1 LLNSFLTH
9 EAQVTEQPSHNNT
22 TEPERPENPAQNP
35 AAEAGTRPKGRGSR
49 DLGARY
55 AAQAPDEPEQPL
67 WSGRADWRHFALGFG
82 LYLAA
87 AAAVL
92 IICAFT
98 FSGRTLF
105 YLFIL
110 AIIGAVVIGSRV
122 AWIVFSTRYRLTT
135 ERLFIARGIL
145 HQTIDQ
151 IELVRVDDIRLTRS
165 VVDRIFGLGT
175 IQVLSTDFTDE
186 STEIVGIAD
195 AENVAELVRSQMRTA
210 RRRSLF
216 IENL

>member
-1 LLNSFLTH
+1 MTN
-9 EAQVTEQPSHNNT
+9 QPSHNNAAQ
-22 TEPERPENPAQNP
+22 PEKPNDPGQLPE
-35 AAEAGTRPKGRGSR
+35 EATGTRPQRSSR
-49 DLGARY
+49 DAASRH
-55 AAQAPDEPEQPL
+55 AAQTPDEPEQPL
-67 WSGRADWRHFALGFG
+67 WSGRADWRHFALGFV

-98 FSGRTLF
+98 VSGRTLF
-105 YLFIL
+105 YIFIL
-110 AIIGAVVIGSRV
+110 AIIGALVLGSRV

-145 HQTIDQ
+145 RQTIDQ

-165 VVDRIFGLGT
+165 IVDRLFGLGT
-175 IQVLSTDFTDE
+175 IQVLSTDFTDQ
-186 STEIVGIAD
+186 SIEIVGIAD
-195 AENVAELVRSQMRTA
+195 AERVAELIRAQMRTA